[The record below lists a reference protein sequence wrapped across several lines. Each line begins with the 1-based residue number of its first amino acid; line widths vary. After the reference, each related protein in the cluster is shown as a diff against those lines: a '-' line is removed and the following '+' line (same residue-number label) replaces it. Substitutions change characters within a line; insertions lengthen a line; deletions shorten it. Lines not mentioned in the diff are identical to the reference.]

1 MGRQTKAKRPSSTL
15 SGQSP
20 KSKRAKLNSLNKA
33 LNNKLQIN
41 APAMKI
47 QLAWE
52 QHNVMALE
60 DIETIPEDIAAGAGE
75 QPRRQQ

>member
-1 MGRQTKAKRPSSTL
+1 
-15 SGQSP
+15 
-20 KSKRAKLNSLNKA
+20 
-33 LNNKLQIN
+33 
-41 APAMKI
+41 MKI

-52 QHNVMALE
+52 QQNVMSFE

>member
-1 MGRQTKAKRPSSTL
+1 MGRQTKTKRPNSTL

-20 KSKRAKLNSLNKA
+20 KSKRAKLNSPNKA

-52 QHNVMALE
+52 QHNAMALE
-60 DIETIPEDIAAGAGE
+60 DIENIPEDIAAGAGE